1 MYIWIAGIILLWCL
15 LELYQILLLRI
26 ALPVVVSNIKLVFLA
41 ALPALGLVG
50 ILDQRHPLA
59 FLHRGH
65 MGSLMGVPAVGLV
78 LFSFGQ
84 AGPAQPSGLAYLAGS
99 LLPTI
104 PPAALSL
111 VILFALPLALW
122 FIRARWP
129 FLSTSRRWLLVASAA
144 LAVIT
149 IPVLI
154 WLSASAGISAAPLLL
169 SFSLLG
175 LAAVLPEPPPSSS
188 IFSQED
194 SLINRLTVGILL
206 IDSSGRILDIN
217 DTAAMWAGMA
227 RQGLNGRPIFDFSRV
242 LGRILLESRRGVAL
256 DQDVNL
262 DHFSPPRYCH
272 MRLVDLPWKGDQT
285 VRLLSLEDFS
295 RYLKEQSDLRRDRL
309 LLEAALQNHQS
320 GLMVTDP
327 NGRVVLRT
335 DNLLQTFNLPER
347 AFDTGLLGWRNQMA
361 LEMKD
366 PARFHRF
373 LDQTI
378 QQPIGET
385 LEMLEMANG
394 RWLECRSHTVT
405 PAGGE
410 VLYRIWSFTDYTE
423 QTRREQELE
432 RLSTHDSLTGAY
444 NRAYF
449 ENDLRRLR
457 LARRFP
463 ISLIVTDVDGLKAIN
478 DRSGHPA
485 GDEILRQTAQILER
499 ACRSDDVVARIGG
512 DEFCVLLKHADYPAA
527 EHVIDRIYSLQN
539 LYNIRQ
545 PGPGLSLSLGF
556 AVATNP
562 AELDTLFQRAD
573 SIMYAARYKKRAAG
587 GTHPLG

>member
-1 MYIWIAGIILLWCL
+1 M
-15 LELYQILLLRI
+15 
-26 ALPVVVSNIKLVFLA
+26 
-41 ALPALGLVG
+41 LGLVG
-50 ILDQRHPLA
+50 ILDQNQRLA
-59 FLHRGH
+59 FLQRWQL
-65 MGSLMGVPAVGLV
+65 GSMIGVPAVGMAMSCFIPPEPV
-78 LFSFGQ
+78 
-84 AGPAQPSGLAYLAGS
+84 GPGS
-99 LLPTI
+99 LASRLGLILPNI
-104 PPAALSL
+104 HPAAFSL
-111 VILFALPLALW
+111 IVMFALPLALFTAVW
-122 FIRARWP
+122 FIRAQWTRM
-129 FLSTSRRWLLVASAA
+129 TISRRWLLAVSAA
-144 LAVIT
+144 LPFLT
-149 IPVLI
+149 IPLFSFLSGSAG
-154 WLSASAGISAAPLLL
+154 LSATPVVL

-175 LAAVLPEPPPSSS
+175 FSAVLPESSPNPSSS
-188 IFSQED
+188 GFAQEG
-194 SLINRLTVGILL
+194 SLFNRLTIGILL
-206 IDSSGRILDIN
+206 IDPSGRILDIN
-217 DTAAMWAGMA
+217 ETAAMWAGMA
-227 RQGLNGRPIFDFSRV
+227 RQGLIGRPIFDFSRTI
-242 LGRILLESRRGVAL
+242 GRILLESRRGVAL

-272 MRLVDLPWKGDQT
+272 LRLTEQPWKGEQS
-285 VRLLSLEDFS
+285 VRLVSLEDFS
-295 RYLKEQSDLRRDRL
+295 RYVKDQSDLRRDRL

-335 DNLLQTFNLPER
+335 DNLLQTFSLPER

-378 QQPIGET
+378 QQPSGET

-394 RWLECRSHTVT
+394 RWLECRSHTIT
-405 PAGGE
+405 PAGGDT
-410 VLYRIWSFTDYTE
+410 LFRIWSFTDYTE
-423 QTRREQELE
+423 QTRRELELE

-463 ISLIVTDVDGLKAIN
+463 VSLIVTDVDGLKAIN
-478 DRSGHPA
+478 DRNGHPA

-512 DEFCVLLKHADYPAA
+512 DEFCVLLKHADFQAA
-527 EHVIDRIYSLQN
+527 EHVIDRINSLQN

-545 PGPGLSLSLGF
+545 PGPELSVSLGF
-556 AVATNP
+556 AVANNP

-573 SIMYAARYKKRAAG
+573 SIMYAARYKKRAG
-587 GTHPLG
+587 GTRPLG

>member
-1 MYIWIAGIILLWCL
+1 MLAWCL
-15 LELYQILLLRI
+15 VELYQIFG
-26 ALPVVVSNIKLVFLA
+26 LPYAQPAVISNIKLAFLA
-41 ALPALGLVG
+41 VLPILGLVG
-50 ILDQRHPLA
+50 ILDQYRHLVSLERWQLGGLVAVPALGLA
-59 FLHRGH
+59 F
-65 MGSLMGVPAVGLV
+65 SLSNPPAPPD
-78 LFSFGQ
+78 
-84 AGPAQPSGLAYLAGS
+84 PAGLAYLASS
-99 LLPTI
+99 LMPAI
-104 PPAALSL
+104 PPAAFSL
-111 VILFALPLALW
+111 IIMFALPLALFAAFW
-122 FIRARWP
+122 FIRAQWP
-129 FLSTSRRWLLVASAA
+129 QLPAPRRWLLVVSAG
-144 LAVIT
+144 LPFLT
-149 IPVLI
+149 IPLFSLASGSAG
-154 WLSASAGISAAPLLL
+154 LSATPALL

-175 LAAVLPEPPPSSS
+175 FAAVLTDSTPNPPGGHL
-188 IFSQED
+188 IQEEG
-194 SLINRLTVGILL
+194 LINRLSVGILL
-206 IDSSGRILDIN
+206 VDPSGRIVDIN
-217 DTAAMWAGMA
+217 ETAAMWAGMA
-227 RQGLNGRPIFDFSRV
+227 RQGLIGRPVFEFSRHI
-242 LGRILLESRRGVAL
+242 GRILLESRRGVAL

-272 MRLVDLPWKGDQT
+272 LRLIEHAWKGEQT
-285 VRLLSLEDFS
+285 IRLLSLEDFS
-295 RYLKEQSDLRRDRL
+295 RYVKDQADLRRDRL

-335 DNLLQTFNLPER
+335 DNLLETFHLPER

-394 RWLECRSHTVT
+394 RWLECRSHPVT

-410 VLYRIWSFTDYTE
+410 TLYRIWSFTDYTE

-444 NRAYF
+444 NRAFF
-449 ENDLRRLR
+449 ENELRRMR
-457 LARRFP
+457 LARRYP

-485 GDEILRQTAQILER
+485 GDEILRQTAQILDR

-512 DEFCVLLKHADYPAA
+512 DEVCVLLKHADYQAA

-573 SIMYAARYKKRAAG
+573 SIMYAARYKKRAG
-587 GTHPLG
+587 GTRPLG